1 MKSCRRSTV
10 ATLWGCICVMLL
22 SALPVEGQNRDEG
35 PWWPHPIW
43 GRDDQAGAS
52 NWITPEKVLEAISL
66 VRTGKVYELGHI
78 YERGMPLLGQRTFS
92 MFSVPYS
99 EPVGEGKFVY
109 NDEFL
114 CAEIGQVGTQFDG
127 PGHVGKRMTMADGSY
142 ADVFYNGVTAEEMQT
157 PYGLRRLG
165 IENVKPYITRGILVD
180 VAGYKGVDTLPND
193 YEVSLSDVRGAL
205 EKQGLP
211 ESQIRPGDALLFHY
225 GWWRLWSDPERF
237 TTSYTTWPGIGQ
249 EVAQWIIERKVSIVG
264 SDVSADRFPTW
275 VAHHELTLKH
285 GIFNLEFMNFEELIG
300 DGVQEFLF
308 MFTPLRLKGATGSPG
323 RPLAI
328 R

>member
-1 MKSCRRSTV
+1 MKSCPRSTV
-10 ATLWGCICVMLL
+10 AILGGCVCVTLL
-22 SALPVEGQNRDEG
+22 SALPVAAQDRDKG
-35 PWWPHPIW
+35 PWWPHPTW

-52 NWITPEKVLEAISL
+52 NWITPEKILEAISL
-66 VRTGKVYELGHI
+66 VKTGRVYELGHI
-78 YERGMPLLGQRTFS
+78 YERGMPLLGQRTFA
-92 MFSVPYS
+92 MFPVQFR
-99 EPVGEGKFVY
+99 EPFGEANLVS

-127 PGHVGKRMTMADGSY
+127 PGHVGKRMSMSDGSEV
-142 ADVFYNGVTAEEMQT
+142 DVFYNGVTAEEMQA

-180 VAGYKGVDTLPND
+180 VAGYMGVDTLPND

-211 ESQIRPGDALLFHY
+211 ENEIRPGDALFFHY

-237 TTSYTTWPGIGQ
+237 TASFTTWPGIGQ
-249 EVAQWIIERKVSIVG
+249 EVAQWIIERKVSMVG

-275 VAHHELTLKH
+275 AAHHELTLKH
-285 GIFNLEFMNFEELIG
+285 GIFNLEFMNFEELVG
-300 DGVQEFLF
+300 DGVHEFLF
-308 MFTPLRLKGATGSPG
+308 MFTPLRLKGASGSPG